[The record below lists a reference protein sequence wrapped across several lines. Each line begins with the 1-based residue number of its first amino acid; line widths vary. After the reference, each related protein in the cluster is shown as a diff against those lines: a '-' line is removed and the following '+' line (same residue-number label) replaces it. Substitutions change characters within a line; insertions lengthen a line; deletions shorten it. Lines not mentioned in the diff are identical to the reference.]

1 MKRINRQYTC
11 LYTGLFGLMAGLAFY
26 LFCRKEGIPYFQ
38 RQLSD
43 LVPTIQTSWTGQL
56 TGAFPAFIH
65 PFAFSLIGIGLSSN
79 TRKSR
84 VFICLIF
91 FLLNI
96 LFEIGQKYKII
107 FIKLI
112 PQWFSSI
119 PILENT
125 RDFFLKGTFAVEDV
139 IGITLGSLSAFA
151 CAEIISI
158 KKDCNERA

>member
-1 MKRINRQYTC
+1 
-11 LYTGLFGLMAGLAFY
+11 MAGLAFY
-26 LFCRKEGIPYFQ
+26 LFFRKEGIPYFQ

-43 LVPTIQTSWTGQL
+43 LGFRPTIETSLTGQL
-56 TGAFPAFIH
+56 AGAFPAFIH
-65 PFAFSLIGIGLSSN
+65 PFAFSMIGIGFLSN

-96 LFEIGQKYKII
+96 LFEMGQKYKII
-107 FIKLI
+107 FINLI
-112 PQWFSSI
+112 PQWFNSI

-125 RDFFLKGTFAVEDV
+125 KDYFMKGTFAVEDI

-151 CAEIISI
+151 LAEIISI
-158 KKDCNERA
+158 RKNYNERTKETY

>member
-1 MKRINRQYTC
+1 LKRISYIYRQYVC
-11 LYTGLFGLMAGLAFY
+11 VCIGLFGLMAGLSFY
-26 LFCRKEGIPYFQ
+26 L
-38 RQLSD
+38 
-43 LVPTIQTSWTGQL
+43 
-56 TGAFPAFIH
+56 AFIH
-65 PFAFSLIGIGLSSN
+65 PFAFSLIGIGLLSN

-91 FLLNI
+91 FIMNV

-125 RDFFLKGTFAVEDV
+125 RDFFLKGTFAVEDL
-139 IGITLGSLSAFA
+139 IGITLGSISAFI

-158 KKDCNERA
+158 RRGNCNEGTKETR